1 MYMKI
6 HRGPDGT
13 ILVAACDRELLN
25 TTLTHGDLEVRID
38 EGFYGNRE
46 TSEEELKAALADAST
61 INLMGRKVVSL
72 ATRIGLV
79 NENGCMIIGNVP
91 HAQVYRIG

>member
-6 HRGPDGT
+6 HRAPDGT

-25 TTLTHGDLEVRID
+25 TMLMHGDLEVRIS

-46 TSEEELKAALADAST
+46 ANEEELKAALADADT

-72 ATRIGLV
+72 ATRMGLV
-79 NENGCMIIGNVP
+79 SENGCMIIGNVP